1 MIRGVEETTG
11 AWVVALP
18 HPALRG
24 AVEPYVAYATS
35 AAAPSVHAG
44 LPSRHLTF
52 IVALDDPVHIIGGP
66 GSENGPRTVEAGV
79 GGLHL
84 RPVQIAQRKPQ
95 RGVHVSVDPM
105 AARALFGVPAA
116 ELAGTTVDIEALPVS
131 WARELPERLAE
142 ARGWRDVFERL
153 DRVLLGGGAG
163 CTVAPE
169 VRHAWDLLV
178 RTGGRVP
185 VHRIARE
192 VGWSRRHLGERF
204 AAEIGATPKQTA
216 RVIRFE
222 RSGAALRAGDRDLA
236 AVSAACGYYDQ
247 AHMAREWRAMA
258 ECTLTEW
265 MREELP
271 FLQDGGIEQV
281 PESRP

>member
-1 MIRGVEETTG
+1 MEETTG
-11 AWVVALP
+11 AWAAALP

-24 AVEPYVAYATS
+24 VVKPYVAYATS

-44 LPSRHLTF
+44 LPSRYLTF
-52 IVALDDPVHIIGGP
+52 IAALDDPLHIIGGP

-84 RPVQIAQRKPQ
+84 RPVQIAQRTPQ

-116 ELAGTTVDIEALPVS
+116 ELAGTTVEIEALPVS
-131 WARELPERLAE
+131 WARDLPERLAE
-142 ARGWRDVFERL
+142 ACGWRDVFERL
-153 DRVLLGGGAG
+153 DRALMEGRVGY
-163 CTVAPE
+163 TVAPE
-169 VRHAWDLLV
+169 VRHAWELLV

-185 VHRIARE
+185 VHRVARE

-204 AAEIGATPKQTA
+204 AAEVGTTPKQAA

-222 RSGAALRAGDRDLA
+222 RSAAALRAGARDLA

-247 AHMAREWRAMA
+247 AYMNREWRAMA
-258 ECTLTEW
+258 ECTPTEW
-265 MREELP
+265 MCEELP
-271 FLQDGGIEQV
+271 FLQDGDIGPV
-281 PESRP
+281 PESRPWTR